1 MTDVSF
7 ALARNSAERDA
18 AQLNKD
24 IPFLTNRSAPTPSPG
39 LFHED
44 YSVESGYAAG
54 YYNDTGI
61 THGFHEDYSVESGYA
76 RELERNVDAESG
88 LSMRRSTGFVGV
100 NETWDDYTN
109 VDARIVEVGEDW
121 VRLDCLVDSENQVF
135 QERTFQRRLL
145 EGALPVRTGAY
156 VLIRIFTSPGK
167 IKHTFTDG
175 EKYVRKEFFE
185 DDSWFVDLEDAG
197 LDEMLR

>member
-24 IPFLTNRSAPTPSPG
+24 TPFLTNRSAPTPSPG
-39 LFHED
+39 L
-44 YSVESGYAAG
+44 
-54 YYNDTGI
+54 
-61 THGFHEDYSVESGYA
+61 FHEDYSVESGYA